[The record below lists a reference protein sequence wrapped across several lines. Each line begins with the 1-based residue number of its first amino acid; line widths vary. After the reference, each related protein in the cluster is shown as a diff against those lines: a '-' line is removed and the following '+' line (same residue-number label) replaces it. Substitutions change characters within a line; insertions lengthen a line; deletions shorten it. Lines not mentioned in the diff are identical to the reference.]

1 VAKAQ
6 DNKPVD
12 NKPADTNSNSHERYS
27 SLSIALHWI
36 MFVLMAAV
44 YASIE
49 LRVIFPKGSDPREAM
64 KTLHF
69 MLGLSV
75 LLLVVLRIYGRA
87 ISTAPAVKPALS
99 MAQQLAANAGHLALY
114 ALMISLPILGWLM
127 LSAAGKPIPFFGIE
141 LPALIGQNKE
151 LAKQLKALHET
162 IGVLGYYLVALH
174 VLAALYHHYFKKD
187 NTLTRMLPGG
197 R

>member
-1 VAKAQ
+1 MAKAQ

-49 LRVIFPKGSDPREAM
+49 LRVIFPQGSDPREAM

-99 MAQQLAANAGHLALY
+99 MAQQLAANAGNLELY
-114 ALMISLPILGWLM
+114 ALKKRLP
-127 LSAAGKPIPFFGIE
+127 
-141 LPALIGQNKE
+141 
-151 LAKQLKALHET
+151 
-162 IGVLGYYLVALH
+162 
-174 VLAALYHHYFKKD
+174 
-187 NTLTRMLPGG
+187 
-197 R
+197 